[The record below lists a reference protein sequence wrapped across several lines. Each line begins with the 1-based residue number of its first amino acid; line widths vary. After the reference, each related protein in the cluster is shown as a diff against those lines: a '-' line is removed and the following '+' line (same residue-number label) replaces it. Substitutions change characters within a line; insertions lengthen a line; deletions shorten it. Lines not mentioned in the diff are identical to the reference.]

1 MSDVLNLGLLT
12 DRSKGASDY
21 NPEDRFIKVRG
32 TVAGIAI
39 KPNASMERGRLNF
52 HINPVVEVIRAGER
66 QTDPAALKDG
76 VNVSFDYAEWDDKE
90 KAAKRPKKNGV
101 WFEVTLPAF
110 KAAGFTTD
118 DDAKFQAELAALLG
132 EEFTFEEGTLER
144 VNQKGETYEV
154 LKRDPETRE
163 VLPPLNEEDDDV
175 FFIEEKKRWSDA
187 AEFAKETASWTG
199 LLPVKG
205 TGSISA
211 PGDVS
216 APEGGGEV
224 VGDPAERAA
233 ELFAAAE
240 GDYDAFKT
248 AALED
253 AVVNSDSALRNEIIL
268 GNYEPV
274 AS

>member
-1 MSDVLNLGLLT
+1 MTDILNLGLLT
-12 DRSKGASDY
+12 DRSKGASDF
-21 NPEDRFIKVRG
+21 NQEDRFIKVRG
-32 TVAGIAI
+32 TVANISI
-39 KPNASMERGRLNF
+39 KPNQSMERARLNF
-52 HINPVVEVIRAGER
+52 LVNPVTEVVRAGER
-66 QTDPAALKDG
+66 QTDPASLQSG
-76 VNVSFDYAEWDDKE
+76 VNVSFDYAEWDSKE
-90 KAAKRPKKNGV
+90 GAAKRPKKNGV

-163 VLPPLNEEDDDV
+163 VLPPLNEEQDDV
-175 FFIEEKKRWSDA
+175 FYIEEKKRWSDA

-205 TGSISA
+205 TGTISSPADLQA
-211 PGDVS
+211 PS
-216 APEGGGEV
+216 NENEV
-224 VGDPAERAA
+224 VGDPAEVAA
-233 ELFAAAE
+233 TLFAAAE
-240 GDYDAFKT
+240 GDYDKFKS
-248 AALED
+248 AALAD
-253 AVVNSDSALRNEIIL
+253 PTINSDSALRNEIIL

-274 AS
+274 EA